1 MPNHDDELPEDI
13 SPQTLYAN
21 LSLLE
26 EQGVGVDVSALVRQ
40 IAQDILADSS
50 ISLQWRQA
58 IADRLHQANRCLQL
72 KTLED
77 CDSY

>member
-1 MPNHDDELPEDI
+1 MLYDDESLEDI

-21 LSLLE
+21 LSLLDE
-26 EQGVGVDVSALVRQ
+26 SGIDIDVCALVRQ
-40 IAQDILADSS
+40 LAQEVLANPG

>member
-1 MPNHDDELPEDI
+1 MLNEDQPLDI
-13 SPQTLYAN
+13 SPQTLYAS
-21 LSLLE
+21 LSLLDE
-26 EQGVGVDVSALVRQ
+26 HGIDTDVSALVRQ
-40 IAQDILADSS
+40 LAQGVLANPS

-72 KTLED
+72 RTLED

>member
-1 MPNHDDELPEDI
+1 MLDEESCLADI
-13 SPQTLYAN
+13 SPQTLYA
-21 LSLLE
+21 SLGLLDE
-26 EQGVGVDVSALVRQ
+26 HGIDIDVSALVRQ
-40 IAQDILADSS
+40 LAQDVLANTS

-58 IADRLHQANRCLQL
+58 IADRLHQANQHLQL

>member
-1 MPNHDDELPEDI
+1 MLNNDESLDNI

-21 LSLLE
+21 LSLLDQSGIE
-26 EQGVGVDVSALVRQ
+26 IDVSALVRQ
-40 IAQDILADSS
+40 LAQEVLANPG

>member
-1 MPNHDDELPEDI
+1 LDEHGID
-13 SPQTLYAN
+13 T
-21 LSLLE
+21 
-26 EQGVGVDVSALVRQ
+26 DVSALVRQ
-40 IAQDILADSS
+40 LAQGVLANPS

-58 IADRLHQANRCLQL
+58 IADRLHQANRYLQL

>member
-1 MPNHDDELPEDI
+1 VRQL
-13 SPQTLYAN
+13 A
-21 LSLLE
+21 
-26 EQGVGVDVSALVRQ
+26 QGV
-40 IAQDILADSS
+40 LANPS

-72 KTLED
+72 RTLED